1 MKERTGLEVVFRALM
16 GSSFQLK
23 RDHQISVARIA
34 VLEKIQDPKEEIESP
49 EPNEE
54 ELLTLSHM
62 DPLMPEQPTRGDT
75 SPNEDERADGDG
87 GDGEEPGDQAREL

>member
-1 MKERTGLEVVFRALM
+1 MKQGPSLQVVLRALM

-23 RDHQISVARIA
+23 RDHQIGVARIA
-34 VLEKIQDPKEEIESP
+34 ILQKIQEPKEEIEDP
-49 EPNEE
+49 EADEE
-54 ELLTLSHM
+54 ELLTLSDV

-75 SPNEDERADGDG
+75 SANEDEGADGDG